1 MLREDWPG
9 ALFTVPASRVVVSA
23 AFWTQGWAAVLTPSE
38 ILAKLGS
45 SARHRSNQVEQFV
58 VAVGEHPADHAS
70 RRLNGG
76 SSQGEQSLKSLA
88 VGNTKSGNC
97 EVSSLALQ
105 QSTFGGC
112 DVGEVAGVDAAEEP
126 QVPVIQ
132 VPGPCDL
139 GSLTNEVGRAQ
150 GLHHPSLPSQT
161 FFRREIRG
169 CSARRELLPC
179 RSPSPTSAKRR
190 YGPGRGGRR
199 GRRQLPTRA
208 RAVLNAAQ
216 KGVTVGIAGVRG
228 GASRTTKPS
237 QREYSP

>member
-1 MLREDWPG
+1 M
-9 ALFTVPASRVVVSA
+9 
-23 AFWTQGWAAVLTPSE
+23 
-38 ILAKLGS
+38 
-45 SARHRSNQVEQFV
+45 
-58 VAVGEHPADHAS
+58 AVG
-70 RRLNGG
+70 
-76 SSQGEQSLKSLA
+76 
-88 VGNTKSGNC
+88 SGNC
-97 EVSSLALQ
+97 EVSSLAPQ
-105 QSTFGGC
+105 RSTFDGC

-132 VPGPCDL
+132 VPGPGDL

-161 FFRREIRG
+161 FFRRGIRG

-208 RAVLNAAQ
+208 RAVFERSSKRL
-216 KGVTVGIAGVRG
+216 TVGIAGVRG
-228 GASRTTKPS
+228 GCKPNNKTVPTRVFTLVRTALKTGSPTGLEPEVRSSADALHDQHGAGHADGGSWRGETKVTFW
-237 QREYSP
+237 